1 MASDRRSWLD
11 HLSSPPSAWAWP
23 LRLSERA
30 LSAPAPSDE
39 RRHLVGAFRVPDV
52 SPDRMTL
59 HGFRAMALPILD
71 EVLGFRPDFIEHN
84 SPTRCAIPTDG
95 PTTARRSCPRAPSN
109 DATWAKL
116 PGPARGRWRDR
127 SKADRAVRVSPGVS
141 PATAASCGRARPR
154 TSPEQLR
161 MVVCCRVLS
170 LMVRMAAHDCQ
181 EESRMTD
188 ECRRD

>member
-1 MASDRRSWLD
+1 MGIYGAAEDARRQVASDRRSWLD

-71 EVLGFRPDFIEHN
+71 EVLGFRPDFIEHQL
-84 SPTRCAIPTDG
+84 AH
-95 PTTARRSCPRAPSN
+95 
-109 DATWAKL
+109 
-116 PGPARGRWRDR
+116 
-127 SKADRAVRVSPGVS
+127 AVRDPNRR
-141 PATAASCGRARPR
+141 AYNRTAFLPQR
-154 TSPEQLR
+154 
-161 MVVCCRVLS
+161 RVMMQHGPNYLDR
-170 LMVRMAAHDCQ
+170 LAAGGEIEAKQ
-181 EESRMTD
+181 TGP
-188 ECRRD
+188 